1 MTSET
6 SQAPSDAQPVA
17 ELPTGRSL
25 RLIFTALMMVMFLAS
40 LDQTIVSTALP
51 TITSDLGG
59 LSQLSWVVTA
69 YLLASTASTPLW
81 GKVSDLLGRK
91 VVLQA
96 SVVVFLIGSALAG
109 ASQTMGQLIATRAIQ
124 GLGGGGLMVLV
135 MAVIADV
142 VAPRDRGKY
151 TGLFGAVFAVS
162 MILGPLLGGFFV
174 QQISW
179 RWIFYINIPI
189 GIASLVVLAAVLHL
203 PPTHREV
210 IIDWLGAALMVSG
223 VVIALLVVEWGGRE
237 YDWASP
243 QIIGM
248 SIAAVVLITLFV
260 LQELRAAEP
269 IVPMRLFRMRVFTVA
284 SGMSFVTGFAMFG
297 AIVYMPIY
305 LQIVKGESPTVSGL
319 MLLPMMAGMLSTSI
333 VSGRAVSRTGNY
345 RLFPILGSAI
355 ATIGLALFTQ
365 LQVDTPYWKTAIAM
379 LILGVGMGMFMQVL
393 TVATQNAVEVGDIG
407 AATSGTTFF
416 RSMGGSFGTAVLG
429 AVLSAALASELATRL
444 PQASGALSGS
454 GLSSIAGIAALPPAI
469 QGPVLESFVVAI
481 DRVFSIAAPVMGLA
495 FVMAWFMPQIELRH
509 RPTMQEAIA
518 DTAPT
523 GPEAVF

>member
-1 MTSET
+1 MTSQT
-6 SQAPSDAQPVA
+6 SQAATDAQPVA

-96 SVVVFLIGSALAG
+96 SVVVFLVGSALAG

-142 VAPRDRGKY
+142 VPPRERGKY

-174 QQISW
+174 QSVSW

-210 IIDWLGAALMVSG
+210 IIDWLGAALMVAG

-237 YDWASP
+237 YAWASP

-248 SIAAVVLITLFV
+248 SITAVVLITLFV
-260 LQELRAAEP
+260 LHELRTPEP

-305 LQIVKGESPTVSGL
+305 LQIVKGESPTASGL
-319 MLLPMMAGMLSTSI
+319 MLLPLMVGMLSMSI
-333 VSGRAVSRTGNY
+333 VSGRSVSKTGNY

-365 LQVDTPYWKTAIAM
+365 LQVDTPYWKTAVAM
-379 LILGVGMGMFMQVL
+379 LILGVGMGLFMQVL
-393 TVATQNAVEVGDIG
+393 TVATQNAVPVGDIG

-429 AVLSAALASELATRL
+429 AVLSAALASEIATRL
-444 PQASGALSGS
+444 PQASGAVSGG

-481 DRVFSIAAPVMGLA
+481 DRVFMIAAPIMGLA

-509 RPTMQEAIA
+509 RPTTQEAIA